1 MLDPLGQPDFREF
14 SVTYPIDEVVR
25 RATKKLKIHDRG
37 IPFTSDVFGMF
48 PVLIGRLRRF
58 RRWETEGVSR
68 VKVFYEPNYFHRNSH
83 TVYLMD
89 PIHTYAVLK
98 YAGIK

>member
-1 MLDPLGQPDFREF
+1 MSDPLWQENFNDL
-14 SVTYPIDEVVR
+14 SVTYPINEIIR

-58 RRWETEGVSR
+58 RRWETDGVSQ
-68 VKVFYEPNYFHRNSH
+68 VKVFYEPKYFHRNAH
-83 TVYLMD
+83 TVHLMD
-89 PIHTYAVLK
+89 PVHTFWVLK

>member
-1 MLDPLGQPDFREF
+1 MPDPLWQENFNDF
-14 SVTYPIDEVVR
+14 SVTYPIGEIVR

-58 RRWETEGVSR
+58 RHWETEGVSQ
-68 VKVFYEPNYFHRNSH
+68 VKVFYEPNYFHRNAH
-83 TVYLMD
+83 TVHLMD
-89 PIHTYAVLK
+89 PVHTYAVLK
-98 YAGIK
+98 YAGLK